1 MPNVTPTQPRQDS
14 LPQLQAVEAD
24 GLSPQ
29 GMGWPDTGKRRG
41 LQRPFDHHPA
51 GAGGK
56 GCTQKRRLV
65 RAGPFH
71 QLQQLELLPYLGT
84 LPPHREHGIQQH
96 HFGRPRKPL
105 QQLCAVSRA
114 KPHTPADNGQFR
126 LLPGPAEP
134 VFQQGGDQ
142 GIVLEEYHLKTSR
155 SQKAGIFAQPC
166 GGIHRKGCSPFLP
179 PDPGRLEQQL
189 APESPRLQAGQQAAE
204 IGPQHVRS
212 GHVAQ
217 AQGQAVCIQKK
228 DRPRLHRPFPDQR
241 KAKPQRQRLCPLRAA
256 APSGP
261 QQLHGPGL
269 GPRGGRCSVLAHCL
283 FPSMPVCCAKAPK
296 PTVPTTPT
304 TVSSMPAAIHA
315 IIPSRYHSSR
325 FEGKPLAL
333 IQGKPM
339 IQHVVERVQAS
350 ALPVQVVVATDDER
364 IARAVAAFGGQWV
377 MTGGEHHSGTDRL
390 AEAATLLG
398 IGDEDIVVNIQG
410 DQPLFAPEIVEQV
423 AAPLVADPEL
433 PMATLVYS
441 MTRPEEITNP
451 NHVKTVFDRQGR
463 ALYFSRSP
471 IPHCRDTGFSADT
484 YYRHLG
490 FYAYRKHF
498 LDTFVRL
505 PVGRWERLEKLE
517 QLRALEYGYRIQV
530 ALTSHDSIEVDTP
543 ADIARVEAM
552 LRVQD

>member
-1 MPNVTPTQPRQDS
+1 
-14 LPQLQAVEAD
+14 
-24 GLSPQ
+24 
-29 GMGWPDTGKRRG
+29 MGWPDTGKRRG

-56 GCTQKRRLV
+56 GCAQKRRLV

-71 QLQQLELLPYLGT
+71 QLQQLELFPYLGA

-96 HFGRPRKPL
+96 HLRRPRKP
-105 QQLCAVSRA
+105 QQKLCAVSRA
-114 KPHTPADNGQFR
+114 ESHTPADGGQLR

-134 VFQQGGDQ
+134 VFQKGGDK
-142 GIVLEEYHLKTSR
+142 GIVLEEHNLKTGGG
-155 SQKAGIFAQPC
+155 QKAGIFAKPC

-189 APESPRLQAGQQAAE
+189 PPEPPQLQAGQQTAE
-204 IGPQHVRS
+204 IGPQHVRTR
-212 GHVAQ
+212 HVAHP
-217 AQGQAVCIQKK
+217 QGQTVRIQEK
-228 DRPRLHRPFPDQR
+228 DRPRLHRALPNQR
-241 KAKPQRQRLCPLRAA
+241 EVKPCRQCLCPVRATGS
-256 APSGP
+256 SGP
-261 QQLHGPGL
+261 QQFNGPG
-269 GPRGGRCSVLAHCL
+269 PRPPEGRCPVLAHCL
-283 FPSMPVCCAKAPK
+283 FPFIPVCCSEAQK
-296 PTVPTTPT
+296 PTIPT

-364 IARAVAAFGGQWV
+364 IARAVAAFGGRWV
-377 MTGGEHHSGTDRL
+377 MTGSEHHSGTDRL
-390 AEAATLLG
+390 AEAAILLG
-398 IGDEDIVVNIQG
+398 IKDEDIVVNIQG

-423 AAPLVADPEL
+423 AAPLLADPQL

-451 NHVKTVFDRQGR
+451 NHVKTVFDHQGR
-463 ALYFSRSP
+463 ALYFSRAP
-471 IPHCRDTGFSADT
+471 VPYCRDADSMADT

-505 PVGRWERLEKLE
+505 PMGRWERLEKLE

-552 LRVQD
+552 LQVQG